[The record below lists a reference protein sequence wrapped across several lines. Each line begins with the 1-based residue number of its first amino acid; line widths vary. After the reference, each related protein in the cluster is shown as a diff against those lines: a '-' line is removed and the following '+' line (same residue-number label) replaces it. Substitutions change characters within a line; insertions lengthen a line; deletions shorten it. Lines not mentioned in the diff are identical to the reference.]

1 MNAQK
6 IILSLAAGFLA
17 CTAVLAQEPVPT
29 NRYAMKLEKK
39 ADGTY
44 ALQREARYAKIL
56 NLSEIPDLYV
66 PYVHQNQRLSGKLY
80 NKVETEEVVYKKYDS
95 YELRIA
101 IDKSM
106 AEGPSPVMFF
116 VHGGGWARG
125 TFDSSRSLSKYLA
138 QNHGITGVRIEYT
151 LAPQPGANVQ
161 VSIADVLDAVQYIRD
176 HAKELNID
184 TSRMGFNGASAG
196 AHLSSVAAMLT
207 KEAKVF
213 VGYSGIY
220 DLTTAAITTR
230 AKDPQRIAY
239 FGNLQEKYLA
249 DPRSGPCPFF
259 KAGDTFLLKRT
270 AAQDDFYHL
279 MNGKFCGE
287 AWDAVSRYVYTAL
300 QGGSI
305 MQGWTNDDR
314 LMIACCND
322 GTRPVIFKIER
333 IDIPENEEEKEWLA
347 RQNFTNTAEDA
358 YTG

>member
-1 MNAQK
+1 MNSKKILISFVLCLMTAGASMAQD
-6 IILSLAAGFLA
+6 A
-17 CTAVLAQEPVPT
+17 VPT
-29 NRYAMKLEKK
+29 NRYAMKLELKP
-39 ADGTY
+39 DGTY

-80 NKVETEEVVYKKYDS
+80 NKVETEEIVYKKYDT

-101 IDKSM
+101 VDKSM

-176 HAKELNID
+176 HAKELKID
-184 TSRMGFNGASAG
+184 ATRMGFCGASAG

-230 AKDPQRIAY
+230 AKDPERIAY
-239 FGNLQEKYLA
+239 FGGLETSYLEKASPAYLVPKKCKVAAQLFCGTGDLTVEYSQSVNFADVLKARKTKVVDLQIYPYYDHNLSAKASDKMEEI
-249 DPRSGPCPFF
+249 FF
-259 KAGDTFLLKRT
+259 KSV
-270 AAQDDFYHL
+270 DFIVA
-279 MNGKFCGE
+279 N
-287 AWDAVSRYVYTAL
+287 
-300 QGGSI
+300 I
-305 MQGWTNDDR
+305 
-314 LMIACCND
+314 
-322 GTRPVIFKIER
+322 
-333 IDIPENEEEKEWLA
+333 
-347 RQNFTNTAEDA
+347 
-358 YTG
+358 

>member
-44 ALQREARYAKIL
+44 ALQKEARYAKIL

-249 DPRSGPCPFF
+249 DASPVFLIPKKCKVAAQLYCGTGDITVEYSQSVAFADALKARKAKVVDLQIYPYYDHNINAKASDKMEEIFF
-259 KAGDTFLLKRT
+259 KTV
-270 AAQDDFYHL
+270 DFIVAH
-279 MNGKFCGE
+279 
-287 AWDAVSRYVYTAL
+287 
-300 QGGSI
+300 I
-305 MQGWTNDDR
+305 
-314 LMIACCND
+314 
-322 GTRPVIFKIER
+322 
-333 IDIPENEEEKEWLA
+333 
-347 RQNFTNTAEDA
+347 
-358 YTG
+358 